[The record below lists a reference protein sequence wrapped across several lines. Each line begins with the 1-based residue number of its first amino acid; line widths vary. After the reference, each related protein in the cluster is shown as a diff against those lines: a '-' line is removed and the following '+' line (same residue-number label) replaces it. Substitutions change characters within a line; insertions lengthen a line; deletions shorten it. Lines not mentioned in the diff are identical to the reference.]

1 MQISK
6 DSIQKSFS
14 KASKTYENSAC
25 VQNTMAHE
33 LVELL
38 PKVNFESVL
47 EIGCGTGLLSSLIIN
62 NLKLSSLTLNDLSL
76 DMLNLCKEKF
86 EDTAFFKENKLHF
99 FQKDA
104 DKLELTKSYSLIIS
118 NACFQWLK
126 DLEQDLLNYT
136 EHLDSE
142 GVLAFTIFSKDN
154 FHELKE
160 CSGVGLE
167 YIDKDTLETILE
179 KTQCDYSIEK
189 RELISY
195 YPDVKTMLRSF
206 KNTGVSGLTHSI
218 WTKSRL
224 NDFIKTYED
233 KYTTCNGVKLTWSY
247 YLVVVKK

>member
-1 MQISK
+1 M
-6 DSIQKSFS
+6 
-14 KASKTYENSAC
+14 
-25 VQNTMAHE
+25 
-33 LVELL
+33 
-38 PKVNFESVL
+38 
-47 EIGCGTGLLSSLIIN
+47 
-62 NLKLSSLTLNDLSL
+62 
-76 DMLNLCKEKF
+76 
-86 EDTAFFKENKLHF
+86 
-99 FQKDA
+99 
-104 DKLELTKSYSLIIS
+104 
-118 NACFQWLK
+118 
-126 DLEQDLLNYT
+126 
-136 EHLDSE
+136 
-142 GVLAFTIFSKDN
+142 
-154 FHELKE
+154 
-160 CSGVGLE
+160 GLE

>member
-33 LVELL
+33 LIDFL
-38 PKVNFESVL
+38 PEKNFDTVL
-47 EIGCGTGLLSSLIIN
+47 EIGCGTGLLSYLILN

-86 EDTAFFKENKLHF
+86 KDTELFKENKLSF
-99 FQKDA
+99 LQADA
-104 DKLELTKSYSLIIS
+104 DNLDLYDNYSLIIS

-126 DLEQDLLNYT
+126 ELEHDLLNYT
-136 EHLDSE
+136 EHLDSK
-142 GVLAFTIFSKDN
+142 GILAFTIFSKDN
-154 FHELKE
+154 FYELKE

-167 YIDKDTLETILE
+167 YIDKDTLAKILE
-179 KTQCDYSIEK
+179 KTQCNYRIEK
-189 RELISY
+189 REFISY

-224 NDFIKTYED
+224 NGFIKSYKD
-233 KYTTCNGVKLTWSY
+233 KYTTNNGVKLTWSY
-247 YLVVVKK
+247 FLVVVKK

>member
-6 DSIQKSFS
+6 DNIQKSFS

-38 PKVNFESVL
+38 PKVSFESVL
-47 EIGCGTGLLSSLIIN
+47 EIGCGTGLLSSLILN

-86 EDTAFFKENKLHF
+86 EDTAFLKKINCTFS
-99 FQKDA
+99 KDA
-104 DKLELTKSYSLIIS
+104 DKLELTKLYSLIIS

-142 GVLAFTIFSKDN
+142 GVLALPSFQKI
-154 FHELKE
+154 
-160 CSGVGLE
+160 
-167 YIDKDTLETILE
+167 
-179 KTQCDYSIEK
+179 
-189 RELISY
+189 IS
-195 YPDVKTMLRSF
+195 M
-206 KNTGVSGLTHSI
+206 N
-218 WTKSRL
+218 
-224 NDFIKTYED
+224 
-233 KYTTCNGVKLTWSY
+233 
-247 YLVVVKK
+247 